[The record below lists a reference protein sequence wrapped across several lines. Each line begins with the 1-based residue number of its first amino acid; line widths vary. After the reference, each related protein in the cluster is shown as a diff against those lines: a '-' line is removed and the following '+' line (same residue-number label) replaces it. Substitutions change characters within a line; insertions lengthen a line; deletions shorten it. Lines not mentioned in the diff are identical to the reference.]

1 MRSFLY
7 LFAKF
12 IGFFVYNFF
21 FLIKIKGKEN
31 FPKKGGF
38 IIAAN
43 HLSYLDPPT
52 IGYVC
57 PRKIYYMAKSSLFDV
72 KILSPLVS
80 ILGAIPI
87 DRESKMPLSLR
98 KIIEILK
105 KGEGVVF
112 FPEGTRSRDGLI
124 KEPKPGIGFV
134 ALKSRVPVIPLRL
147 KGTDKALPINSKFIK
162 LKKIEVIIGK
172 PLYFDKGSY
181 EEISKRIIE
190 EIRKLK

>member
-7 LFAKF
+7 LLAKF
-12 IGFFVYNFF
+12 IGFYVYNLF
-21 FLIKIKGKEN
+21 FLIKVKGKEN

-57 PRKIYYMAKSSLFDV
+57 PRKLYYMAKSSLFEI
-72 KILSPLVS
+72 KILSFLVK

-87 DRESKMPLSLR
+87 DRNSKMPLSL
-98 KIIEILK
+98 KKAIEILK
-105 KGEGVVF
+105 KGEGLVF
-112 FPEGTRSRDGLI
+112 FPEGTRSKDGLI
-124 KEPKPGIGFV
+124 KEPRPGIGLI
-134 ALKSRVPVIPLRL
+134 ALKSKVPIIPVRLR
-147 KGTDKALPINSKFIK
+147 GTDKALPMNSKFIR

-181 EEISKRIIE
+181 EEISKKVIE
-190 EIRKLK
+190 EIRKLQ